1 MEIEGKTRPAEVIK
15 YAGAMI
21 AWVIGSGFATGQET
35 LQFFA
40 AFGYW
45 SYAGIAVTFLGFIL
59 LGQFLM
65 TTGYEHRNEQ
75 AFNHYYHYCGRS
87 LGNFYMWLVY
97 GVLLLLMPVLVSG
110 AGATLAQY
118 YGISSVVGTGLMTLM
133 VLSAY
138 LIGFERLLKVVSKI
152 GPVIIIFS
160 VLVGLYAVLT
170 DWSAWSTVSDNFV
183 DLEGMQAARHW
194 AISGIIYLGLNFLPG
209 SAYFV
214 NLGRSAKNG
223 REVKYGAIAG
233 ATVIVLT
240 ITIMN
245 TAILLNAGETVAL
258 AVPVLFLAQKISLF
272 FAGIFTIVLI
282 LGIFA
287 SCSAMMWSVC
297 NRFSYGGDWGNRAF
311 AVGVAV
317 FIFGLGLLPFAELVG
332 IFYPMI
338 GYIGLIFIGAV
349 IYKGFIG
356 KKEAS

>member
-1 MEIEGKTRPAEVIK
+1 MDSKIRPAEVIK

-45 SYAGIAVTFLGFIL
+45 SYAGILVAFLGFML

-65 TTGYEHRNEQ
+65 TTGYEHRDEVG
-75 AFNHYYHYCGRS
+75 FNHYYHYCGRG
-87 LGNFYMWLVY
+87 LGSFYMWLVY

-133 VLSAY
+133 VLTAY

-152 GPVIIIFS
+152 GPVIIVFS
-160 VLVGLYAVLT
+160 IMVGLYAVVT
-170 DWSAWSTVSDNFV
+170 DWSAWPHVADNFTE
-183 DLEGMQAARHW
+183 LGQMQAAKHW

-223 REVKYGAIAG
+223 QEVRYGALLG
-233 ATVIVLT
+233 AAVVILT

-245 TAILLNAGETVAL
+245 TAILLNAGQTVAL
-258 AVPVLFLAQKISLF
+258 DVPVLFLAQKISVL

-297 NRFSYGGDWGNRAF
+297 NRFSYGGKWGNRAF
-311 AVGVAV
+311 AVGVAIFV
-317 FIFGLGLLPFAELVG
+317 FVLGLFPFAELVG

-338 GYIGLIFIGAV
+338 GYIGLVFVGAV
-349 IYKGFIG
+349 IYKNGIRRR
-356 KKEAS
+356 